1 MRSLRPGG
9 GGAELTGGAK
19 LARRCSAV
27 PPSERHLEPAKRAT
41 AIRTRP
47 SATPIRRNAI
57 TSSILRGGRS
67 PRIRTTSRQDTRFL
81 GPPDF
86 TSLQSPDSACRAGR
100 GALSPVRRGGPR
112 VGRGTKRWRHS
123 RAVLRSSV
131 SIGVAQGHVVC
142 VALMRACRGPGEKGR
157 RSRRMCPAGASRFR
171 HPRSRTGPRRRT
183 NQTMEIPLS
192 LAKESE
198 RRRDPAAEAGRAG
211 RAFPGGEMK

>member
-47 SATPIRRNAI
+47 IR
-57 TSSILRGGRS
+57 L
-67 PRIRTTSRQDTRFL
+67 
-81 GPPDF
+81 
-86 TSLQSPDSACRAGR
+86 AGR
-100 GALSPVRRGGPR
+100 GGVPSHPSGEGGPR

-131 SIGVAQGHVVC
+131 SIGVDPKARRLC
-142 VALMRACRGPGEKGR
+142 RAHAGLSRTREKGR